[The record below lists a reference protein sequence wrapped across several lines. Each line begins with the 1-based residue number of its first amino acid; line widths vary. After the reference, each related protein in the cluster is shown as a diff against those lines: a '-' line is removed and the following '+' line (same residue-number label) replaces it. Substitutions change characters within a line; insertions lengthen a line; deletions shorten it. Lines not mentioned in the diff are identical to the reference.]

1 MIARGKTDPSRPA
14 RIINVASLAAVKA
27 LAMIG
32 IYCMSKAA
40 VAQMTRAM
48 AIEWGRFGLNI
59 NAICP
64 GYIRTELNDHHWD
77 TEAGQKLISMT
88 PRKRLGM
95 PDDLDGLMLLLASGR
110 SGFMNGSVI
119 TIDDGFSL

>member
-1 MIARGKTDPSRPA
+1 MPFS
-14 RIINVASLAAVKA
+14 VKA
-27 LAMIG
+27 LTSLSVVSWAQAEALNP
-32 IYCMSKAA
+32 MSKAA